1 MKKGLTQICIG
12 RDRPIRDC
20 LQLCKDLGYD
30 GLEVTMTETSDL
42 NLNATEADYRRLR
55 DLSREIGVEFTSI
68 AGGAPR
74 TASMTSPDPAQ
85 RQQAVDGLAKT
96 LEAAA
101 GLGVD
106 CVLTTGG
113 RVTDDVAYDEAYDR
127 LKESVR
133 QLGPVADKYR
143 VNLGIE
149 NVWNK
154 LLLSPLEMRDFV
166 DAIGSDHVGV
176 FFDTGNVVLY
186 GFPEQWIRILGRRI
200 KKVHFKDFK
209 RQGYQWTQLMEGDVN
224 WPKVMTELR
233 NIGYD
238 DYVISEV
245 GNSDEVYGETCRVMD
260 KILAL

>member
-1 MKKGLTQICIG
+1 VKKGLTQICLG
-12 RDRPIRDC
+12 RDKPIRDC
-20 LQLCKDLGYD
+20 LQLCKDLGYA
-30 GLEVTMTETSDL
+30 GLELTMTETSDL

-55 DLSREIGVEFTSI
+55 DLSREIGVEYTSI

-74 TASMTSPDPAQ
+74 SASMTAEDPAQ
-85 RQQAVDGLAKT
+85 RQQAVEGLAKT

-101 GLGVD
+101 ALGVD

-127 LKESVR
+127 MKESVR
-133 QLGPVADKYR
+133 KLGPVADKHR

-186 GFPEQWIRILGRRI
+186 GFPEQWIRILGRRV

-209 RQGYQWTQLMEGDVN
+209 RQGFQWTQLMEGDVN
-224 WPKVMTELR
+224 WPKVMAELR
-233 NIGYD
+233 QIGYD

-245 GNSDEVYGETCRVMD
+245 CGSDEVYAETCRVMD